1 MIDGNFKQE
10 RDHEGHFKNLNDLN
24 RLLSEL
30 DDRGLVLAVA
40 SFAEE
45 ALGELLKAF
54 MVPSDATNLLL
65 DGFNAP
71 LGTFSARIKACYAM
85 GLIAKDQYSNLET
98 LRKIRNEFAHTWKN
112 ITFQEPKIYALIDS
126 MKFHFLT
133 KRFPETPA
141 EKIRSSLGGV
151 LTELTVVTELIKK
164 ENNRAKL
171 LARGVIAG
179 FPGKDFKENVES
191 AKVELIKLNEKLEN
205 SKGKEYEFHR
215 GLLEEFSTRFNF
227 VLRPTTSELQDSD
240 YSQMKLYLAAT
251 LEKYPNI

>member
-1 MIDGNFKQE
+1 MMDEKLKQE
-10 RDHEGHFKNLNDLN
+10 REHEDHFKNLNDLN

-54 MVPSDATNLLL
+54 MVPSEATNLLL

-71 LGTFSARIKACYAM
+71 LGTFSSRIKASYSM
-85 GLIAKDQYSNLET
+85 GLIGKNQYSNLET

-112 ITFQEPKIYALIDS
+112 VNFQEPRIYSLVDS
-126 MKFHFLT
+126 MKFHYLSR
-133 KRFPETPA
+133 RFPETPS

-151 LTELTVVTELIKK
+151 LLELIVVTELIKK
-164 ENNRAKL
+164 QNKRAEF

-179 FPGKDFKENVES
+179 FSGEDFNDHVES
-191 AKVELIKLNEKLEN
+191 AKDELTKLNEKLEN
-205 SKGKEYEFHR
+205 STGKEHEFYR
-215 GLLEEFSTRFNF
+215 GLLDEFSTRFNF
-227 VLRPTTSELQDSD
+227 VLRPSASEIQASD
-240 YSQMKLYLAAT
+240 YNQVRLYLSAT